1 MYDYVTVEH
10 VYKKTCNAL
19 MGFYPGTAHI
29 VIKPMIY
36 QLSLKGDL
44 HKHNKQRVIMNPPS
58 SFNQTSFPVL
68 TIVGD

>member
-19 MGFYPGTAHI
+19 MGFDPGTAHI

-44 HKHNKQRVIMNPPS
+44 HKHNKQRVIMNPP
-58 SFNQTSFPVL
+58 T
-68 TIVGD
+68 